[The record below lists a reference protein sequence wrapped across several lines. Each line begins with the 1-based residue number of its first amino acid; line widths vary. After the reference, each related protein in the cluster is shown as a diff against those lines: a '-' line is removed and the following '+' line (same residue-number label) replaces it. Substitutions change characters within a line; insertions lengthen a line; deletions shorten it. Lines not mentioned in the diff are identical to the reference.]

1 MEKRTWRE
9 ALRTPAGLL
18 AVYGGIWLF
27 ALVVFLVMDPTDA
40 MAYEILF
47 HYLALPIAAFV
58 ISLRMG
64 KLVCRGGRVWLLP
77 LVLGLLYMLADFVT
91 FRLAN
96 MLAFDKINQPHWEL
110 FFIGAAISA
119 LGLAIGRLLGRRNAS
134 ST

>member
-1 MEKRTWRE
+1 
-9 ALRTPAGLL
+9 
-18 AVYGGIWLF
+18 
-27 ALVVFLVMDPTDA
+27 
-40 MAYEILF
+40 
-47 HYLALPIAAFV
+47 
-58 ISLRMG
+58 MG